1 MLVIRGRMSAGN
13 ALTAQAISRL
23 GILIVDDS
31 EEVRRD
37 LRAVLEL
44 LPDLEVLGEAADGM
58 GAVALAEAL
67 RPDIVLMD
75 LRLPGL
81 DGFEATEQI
90 RKRGLA
96 RGVIMLT
103 IYDELENRARAERA
117 GVDLFLA
124 KGLGIEA
131 LVAAIRRVGRCC
143 TEEGNRPAEERELRD
158 YGSTL

>member
-1 MLVIRGRMSAGN
+1 M
-13 ALTAQAISRL
+13 
-23 GILIVDDS
+23 IVDDS
-31 EEVRRD
+31 EEVRSD
-37 LRAVLEL
+37 LRAVLQL
-44 LPDLEVLGEAADGM
+44 MPDMEVLGEAADGM
-58 GAVALAEAL
+58 EAVALAQAL

-96 RGVIMLT
+96 KGVLMLT
-103 IYDELENRARAERA
+103 IYDEPENRARAERA

-124 KGLGIEA
+124 KRLGIEA
-131 LVAAIRRVGRCC
+131 LVAAIRHVGRYC
-143 TEEGNRPAEERELRD
+143 TEEGNRRSEERELRG